1 MILDEKLSLERQ
13 RTAWIVLIAS
23 FTVFTLICISTP
35 VLVNAYLQNATRPL
49 DVVVQANQGTVG
61 IDDEAGGRRAVI
73 VGDTGQ
79 SIVTGE
85 HVLTGNTATA
95 LVSVRPPESDQLL
108 ASFQVYSNTD
118 FHLLKA
124 ETPRFE
130 VSGHGR
136 TLVARLDNGR
146 IRLNVAEAAGRPFT
160 LQLLTPQGEVL
171 IAEPGQYAVV
181 VRSEDKDTQVT
192 VRSGKVDILAA
203 GQVLTLLPGSR
214 GRIPTGS
221 SPEGP
226 LGTERNLIVNGDFSR
241 SREQWILNP
250 WIVELAAQPEGQ
262 VRTLDVGGEP
272 RLNVTRQGI
281 GHAEVSLRQV
291 INQDVS
297 ELTSLR
303 LLFTFRILN
312 ETLGVCGVK
321 GSECPLFVRVNYV
334 DEAGASNTWQ
344 QGFYATGE
352 VDPNLTP
359 DICTT
364 CAMVQGPHIR
374 VPAQQDYFY
383 EIADFREELARHG
396 RLPPRLIES
405 ISLVFSGHGFE
416 VEVADVALLAEE

>member
-49 DVVVQANQGTVG
+49 AVVVQANQGTVG
-61 IDDEAGGRRAVI
+61 IDDETGGRRAII
-73 VGDTGQ
+73 VGDAGQ
-79 SIVTGE
+79 GVTAGE

-108 ASFQVYSNTD
+108 ASFQLYSNTD
-118 FHLLKA
+118 LHLQEA
-124 ETPRFE
+124 EMPRFAM
-130 VSGHGR
+130 SGHNR
-136 TLVARLDNGR
+136 SLVVRLDNGR
-146 IRLNVAEAAGRPFT
+146 IRVHVNKDETRPLT
-160 LQLLTPQGEVL
+160 VLLETPHGEL
-171 IAEPGQYAVV
+171 ALAEPGQYAVV
-181 VRSEDKDTQVT
+181 VTPEDTQVT
-192 VRSGKVDILAA
+192 VQSGQVDIAAA
-203 GQVLTLLPGSR
+203 GEGLRLPAGAR
-214 GRIPTGS
+214 ARIPAGS
-221 SPEGP
+221 PPEGP
-226 LGTERNLIVNGDFSR
+226 LGTERNLITNGNFDR

-262 VRTLDVGGEP
+262 VRTLTVGGDP
-272 RLNVTRQGI
+272 RLNITRQGV
-281 GHAEVSLRQV
+281 GHAEVSLRQA

-303 LLFTFRILN
+303 LLLTFRILN

-334 DEAGASNTWQ
+334 DEGGGSSTWQ

-352 VDPNLTP
+352 PDPNLTP
-359 DICTT
+359 DSCTT

-374 VPAQQDYFY
+374 VPMQQDYFF

-396 RLPPRLIES
+396 RLPPRYIES
-405 ISLVFSGHGFE
+405 IVLVFSGHGFE
-416 VEVADVALLAEE
+416 VEVDDIALLAEE

>member
-49 DVVVQANQGTVG
+49 AVVVQANQGTVG
-61 IDDEAGGRRAVI
+61 IDDETGGRRAII
-73 VGDTGQ
+73 VGDAGQ
-79 SIVTGE
+79 SVTTGE

-95 LVSVRPPESDQLL
+95 LVSVRPPESDHLL
-108 ASFQVYSNTD
+108 VSFQLYSNTN
-118 FHLLKA
+118 FHLQQA
-124 ETPRFE
+124 EMPRFAM
-130 VSGHGR
+130 SGHNR
-136 TLVARLDNGR
+136 SLVVRLDNGR
-146 IRLNVAEAAGRPFT
+146 IRVNVNTDEARPLT
-160 LQLLTPQGEVL
+160 VLLETPQGEL
-171 IAEPGQYAVV
+171 ALAEPGQYAVV
-181 VRSEDKDTQVT
+181 VTPEDTQVT
-192 VRSGKVDILAA
+192 VQSGQVDIAAA
-203 GQVLTLLPGSR
+203 GKGLRLLAGAR
-214 GRIPTGS
+214 ARIPAGLP
-221 SPEGP
+221 PEGP
-226 LGTERNLIVNGDFSR
+226 LGTERNLIANGNFDR

-262 VRTLDVGGEP
+262 VRTLTVGGDP
-272 RLNVTRQGI
+272 RLNITRQGV
-281 GHAEVSLRQV
+281 GHAEVSLRQA

-303 LLFTFRILN
+303 LLLTFRILN

-334 DEAGASNTWQ
+334 DDGGGSSTWQ

-352 VDPNLTP
+352 PDPNLTP
-359 DICTT
+359 DSCTT

-374 VPAQQDYFY
+374 VPLQQDYFF

-396 RLPPRLIES
+396 RLPPRYIES
-405 ISLVFSGHGFE
+405 IVLVFSGHGFE
-416 VEVADVALLAEE
+416 VEVDDIALLAEE

>member
-1 MILDEKLSLERQ
+1 MIRDEKLSVERQ

-35 VLVNAYLQNATRPL
+35 VIVNALLQNSTRPL
-49 DVVVQANQGTVG
+49 AVVVQANQGTVG
-61 IDDEAGGRRAVI
+61 IDDETGGRRAII
-73 VGDTGQ
+73 VGDAGQ
-79 SIVTGE
+79 SVTAGE

-108 ASFQVYSNTD
+108 ASFQLYSNTD
-118 FHLLKA
+118 FHLQEA
-124 ETPRFE
+124 EMPRFA
-130 VSGHGR
+130 VSGHNR
-136 TLVARLDNGR
+136 TLIVRLDKGR
-146 IRLNVAEAAGRPFT
+146 IRVNVNKDEARP
-160 LQLLTPQGEVL
+160 LTVVLETPHGEL
-171 IAEPGQYAVV
+171 ALAEPGQYAVV
-181 VRSEDKDTQVT
+181 VTPEDTQVT
-192 VRSGKVDILAA
+192 VQSGQADIVAA
-203 GQVLTLLPGSR
+203 GEVLGLPSGAR
-214 GRIPTGS
+214 ARIPAGS
-221 SPEGP
+221 PPEGP
-226 LGTERNLIVNGDFSR
+226 LGTERNLITNGDFDR

-262 VRTLDVGGEP
+262 VRTLAVGGDP
-272 RLNVTRQGI
+272 RLNITRQGV
-281 GHAEVSLRQV
+281 GHAEVSLRQA

-303 LLFTFRILN
+303 LLLTFRILN

-334 DEAGASNTWQ
+334 DEGGGSNTWQ

-359 DICTT
+359 DSCTT

-374 VPAQQDYFY
+374 VPLQQDYFF
-383 EIADFREELARHG
+383 EIADFRQELARHG
-396 RLPPRLIES
+396 RLPPRYIES

-416 VEVADVALLAEE
+416 VEVDDIALLAEE